1 MEMAELAPYVA
12 DVQKYA
18 SNANE
23 AAIVGIVKYLGIAL
37 RNRDSALVSGTDP
50 KEVARVRD
58 NFLKKKLG
66 LAESDDKLDASV
78 KAVLEKMKA
87 DRTKSRVTVYY
98 LLADHYRKL
107 DMFEK
112 PAAKVAA
119 RSASGPKSASKSMA
133 DPKAAKKP
141 SAAKAVTKPAAAATS
156 ASKSSAAKSKTT
168 KAPAKAA
175 AKSAK
180 PAAAKAPAKSA
191 AKSAAKA
198 PAKTA
203 AKSAAKAPTK
213 TAAAPAKSAAKKTA
227 AKPAGKKK

>member
-1 MEMAELAPYVA
+1 MAELAPHVA

-23 AAIVGIVKYLGIAL
+23 AAIVGLVKYLGIAL
-37 RNRDSALVSGTDP
+37 RNRDSALVSGADP

-66 LAESDDKLDASV
+66 LADADDKLDASI

-98 LLADHYRKL
+98 LLAEHYRKL

-119 RSASGPKSASKSMA
+119 RSASGPKSLSKSMA
-133 DPKAAKKP
+133 DPKAKKA
-141 SAAKAVTKPAAAATS
+141 AAKAVTKPAAAATS
-156 ASKSSAAKSKTT
+156 ASKSSAKT
-168 KAPAKAA
+168 KAPAK
-175 AKSAK
+175 S
-180 PAAAKAPAKSA
+180 AAKAPAKSA
-191 AKSAAKA
+191 AKAPAKSAKA

-203 AKSAAKAPTK
+203 AKSAAKAPAK

-227 AKPAGKKK
+227 AKPAAKKK

>member
-1 MEMAELAPYVA
+1 MAELAPYVA

-23 AAIVGIVKYLGIAL
+23 AAIVGLVKYLGIAL

-66 LAESDDKLDASV
+66 LAEADDKLDASI

-98 LLADHYRKL
+98 LLAEHYRKL

-119 RSASGPKSASKSMA
+119 RSASGPKSSSKSMA
-133 DPKAAKKP
+133 DPKAKKP
-141 SAAKAVTKPAAAATS
+141 AAKAVTKPAAAATS
-156 ASKSSAAKSKTT
+156 ASKSYRNESV
-168 KAPAKAA
+168 
-175 AKSAK
+175 
-180 PAAAKAPAKSA
+180 
-191 AKSAAKA
+191 
-198 PAKTA
+198 
-203 AKSAAKAPTK
+203 
-213 TAAAPAKSAAKKTA
+213 
-227 AKPAGKKK
+227 

>member
-1 MEMAELAPYVA
+1 MAELAPHVA

-23 AAIVGIVKYLGIAL
+23 AAIVGLVKYLGIAL
-37 RNRDSALVSGTDP
+37 RNRDSALVSGADP

-66 LAESDDKLDASV
+66 LADADEKLDASI

-87 DRTKSRVTVYY
+87 DRSKSRVTVYY
-98 LLADHYRKL
+98 LLAEHYRKL

-133 DPKAAKKP
+133 DPKAKKP
-141 SAAKAVTKPAAAATS
+141 AAKATTTTDAKP
-156 ASKSSAAKSKTT
+156 KRTT
-168 KAPAKAA
+168 K
-175 AKSAK
+175 
-180 PAAAKAPAKSA
+180 
-191 AKSAAKA
+191 
-198 PAKTA
+198 KTEEE
-203 AKSAAKAPTK
+203 K
-213 TAAAPAKSAAKKTA
+213 
-227 AKPAGKKK
+227 